1 MRSLDHFAHAV
12 RDLDQ
17 AGAAFERL
25 GFHLLPMARHVE
37 IGSCNRVF
45 QLGRTYYEIV
55 ADLDRSIPLLRD
67 KMMPR
72 FQCGDGMAIV
82 SLTSDDLPGDREAI
96 AAQGLTPDPII
107 NARRKV
113 PMPDGGTDETDS
125 HCFYVW
131 REERDRYL
139 TLFLSHHYKPETIFV
154 PAWQS
159 HPNGATDVLSLTY
172 VAEDP
177 GAQADYFATMFGGP
191 PVERSRE
198 RVLFVTPRGERL
210 EILDPAGIE
219 RRYGALAPTWCGLLG
234 GYGIGIEFAVTDLGR
249 CRSILGSSGIRHESG
264 DGRISVAATLAAG
277 MVVEFTAG

>member
-12 RDLDQ
+12 RDLDR
-17 AGAAFERL
+17 AGTAFEQL
-25 GFHLLPMARHVE
+25 GFHLLPVARHIE

-45 QLGRTYYEIV
+45 QLGHSYYEIV

-82 SLTSDDLPGDREAI
+82 SLTSDDLSGDRASI
-96 AAQGLTPDPII
+96 AAQGLTPDSII

-113 PMPDGGTDETDS
+113 PMPYGGTDETDS

-131 REERDRYL
+131 REERYRYL

-154 PAWQS
+154 PAWQR

-172 VAEDP
+172 VADDP
-177 GAQADYFATMFGGP
+177 GAQADYLATMFGGAP
-191 PVERSRE
+191 AERSRE
-198 RVLFVTPRGERL
+198 RVLFVTPRGEQL
-210 EILDPAGIE
+210 EILDPAGVE
-219 RRYGALAPTWCGLLG
+219 RRYGGAAPAWCGLLG

-249 CRSILGSSGIRHESG
+249 CRSVLESNRTAFESA
-264 DGRISVAATLAAG
+264 DGRITVAAASAAG
-277 MVVEFTAG
+277 MVVEFRAR